1 MADYIVDSIQAK
13 LGTLLLGKRMQL
25 HPQVGSTND
34 LVREAGR
41 QGAPEGL
48 VILAEEQ
55 VRGRGRL
62 GRTWTAP
69 PGSSILCSVLLRPRF
84 PPRQG
89 FYLTIAASLA
99 ILGAIR
105 KLTVDVGRW
114 TLDGINQIT
123 GTKSPIRVPSG
134 RPQSA
139 IKWPNDVLVNGSKV
153 AGVLCESE
161 FNGGEWAFA
170 VVGFGINVNLPTES
184 FGEMQATATSLSAEL
199 GHEIDRA
206 ALLALVLEELEACY
220 LALQDG
226 QMQPTFQAWADAL
239 ETLGKRVTV
248 NEPGGMIT
256 GTAMR
261 IDSDGALI
269 VKTDAGTERRV
280 LAGDVS

>member
-1 MADYIVDSIQAK
+1 
-13 LGTLLLGKRMQL
+13 MQL

-34 LVREAGR
+34 LIREAGR
-41 QGAPEGL
+41 EGASEGL

-69 PGSSILCSVLLRPRF
+69 PGSSILCSVLLRPCF
-84 PPRQG
+84 PPQQG

-99 ILGAIR
+99 ILRAIR
-105 KLTVDVGRW
+105 KLTMDDGRW
-114 TLDGINQIT
+114 TVGGGDQIT
-123 GTKSPIRVPSG
+123 GTNSAIQNPKSK
-134 RPQSA
+134 
-139 IKWPNDVLVNGSKV
+139 IKWPNDVLLNGRKV

-161 FNGGEWAFA
+161 LNGSEWAFA
-170 VVGFGINVNLPTES
+170 VVGFGINVNMPGEK
-184 FGEMQATATSLSAEL
+184 FGELRARATSLSAEL

-206 ALLALVLEELEACY
+206 ALLAQVLEELEACY

-226 QMQPTFQAWADAL
+226 QVQPTFQAWADAL

-248 NEPGGMIT
+248 SEPGGTIT
-256 GTAMR
+256 GMAMR
-261 IDSDGALI
+261 VDSDGALI
-269 VKTDAGTERRV
+269 VKTDSGTERRV

>member
-41 QGAPEGL
+41 EGAPEGL

-62 GRTWTAP
+62 GRIWTAP

-99 ILGAIR
+99 ILRAIR
-105 KLTVDVGRW
+105 TLTVDGEPQ
-114 TLDGINQIT
+114 TT
-123 GTKSPIRVPSG
+123 STKSKIQNPKSK
-134 RPQSA
+134 

-184 FGEMQATATSLSAEL
+184 FGEMQARATSLSAEL

-220 LALQDG
+220 LALQEG
-226 QMQPTFQAWADAL
+226 QMQPTFQAWTDAL

-248 NEPGGMIT
+248 NEPGGNLT
-256 GTAMR
+256 GTAVR
-261 IDSDGALI
+261 VDSDGALI
-269 VKTDAGTERRV
+269 VKTDAGMERRI

>member
-1 MADYIVDSIQAK
+1 VEDYTIGNIQAK
-13 LGTLLLGKRMQL
+13 LGTLFLGKRMQL

-41 QGAPEGL
+41 EGAPEGL

-55 VRGRGRL
+55 VRGRGRI

-84 PPRQG
+84 PPQQG

-99 ILGAIR
+99 ILRAIR
-105 KLTVDVGRW
+105 KLTVDGRRW
-114 TLDGINQIT
+114 TVDHRSQIT
-123 GTKSPIRVPSG
+123 STKSAIRNPKV
-134 RPQSA
+134 A
-139 IKWPNDVLVNGSKV
+139 IKWPNDVLMNGRKV

-170 VVGFGINVNLPTES
+170 VAGFGINVNMPGEK
-184 FGEMQATATSLSAEL
+184 FGELRARATSLSAEL

-226 QMQPTFQAWADAL
+226 RMQPTFQAWADAL

-248 NEPGGMIT
+248 SEPGGTIT
-256 GTAMR
+256 GMAMR
-261 IDSDGALI
+261 VDPDGALI
-269 VKTDAGTERRV
+269 VKADTGTERRV

>member
-1 MADYIVDSIQAK
+1 MEDYSVDSIQAK

-34 LVREAGR
+34 LIREAGR
-41 QGAPEGL
+41 EGAPEGL

-84 PPRQG
+84 PPQQG

-99 ILGAIR
+99 ILRAIR
-105 KLTVDVGRW
+105 KLTVDDGRW
-114 TLDGINQIT
+114 TVDHRSQST
-123 GTKSPIRVPSG
+123 STKSAIRVPSG
-134 RPQSA
+134 RPKSA
-139 IKWPNDVLVNGSKV
+139 IKWPNDVLINGRKV

-170 VVGFGINVNLPTES
+170 VVGFGINVNLPGEG
-184 FGEMQATATSLSAEL
+184 FGELRARATSLSAEL

-220 LALQDG
+220 LALQAG

-239 ETLGKRVTV
+239 ETLGKRVIV
-248 NEPGGMIT
+248 SEPGGTIT
-256 GTAMR
+256 GMAMR
-261 IDSDGALI
+261 VDADGALI

>member
-1 MADYIVDSIQAK
+1 LGLVENYTIGNIQVK

-34 LVREAGR
+34 LIREAGR
-41 QGAPEGL
+41 EGAPEGL

-55 VRGRGRL
+55 VRGKGRL

-84 PPRQG
+84 PPQQG

-99 ILGAIR
+99 ILRAIR
-105 KLTVDVGRW
+105 KLTVDGRRW
-114 TLDGINQIT
+114 TVDDQSQIT
-123 GTKSPIRVPSG
+123 STKSAIRNPK
-134 RPQSA
+134 SA
-139 IKWPNDVLVNGSKV
+139 IKWPNDVLLNGRKV

-170 VVGFGINVNLPTES
+170 VVGFGINVNLPREK
-184 FGEMQATATSLSAEL
+184 FGELRARATSLSAEL

-206 ALLALVLEELEACY
+206 ALLALVLDELEASY

-239 ETLGKRVTV
+239 ETLGKKVTV
-248 NEPGGMIT
+248 SEPGGKLT
-256 GTAMR
+256 GVAMR
-261 IDSDGALI
+261 VDSDGVLI